1 MKNKN
6 TSKKNNSNNMRPH
19 TVKNTQIIESNYD
32 LRIKRKTLINMFK
45 NQLVFNIVLGDLIVE
60 IINN

>member
-1 MKNKN
+1 
-6 TSKKNNSNNMRPH
+6 MRPH